1 MERLDAYAEKLDTAA
16 LTATDTPQISIE
28 DNSFTVDEAYQVQAK
43 SIDRRYA
50 RGEKRIGIKMGLTSR
65 AKMIQV
71 GVDEVIWGRLTNKM
85 VLEEGR
91 TLSKSKFVHPR
102 IEPEIVFLMKKEL
115 KGNVT
120 ALEAMDAVE
129 AIGPAMEVID
139 SRYENFKFAL
149 TDVIADNSSSS
160 GLVIG
165 NWHKPDI
172 DISNLGMRLTVN
184 GQDTMFG
191 SSAAILGHPVRS
203 LVSAARMVAQSGET
217 LKPGDIV
224 MAGGATEAHA
234 VSIGETVSLT
244 VQNLGTI
251 SITVEA

>member
-120 ALEAMDAVE
+120 ALEAMNAVE

-139 SRYENFKFAL
+139 SRYENLPLSLQSRNFA
-149 TDVIADNSSSS
+149 
-160 GLVIG
+160 
-165 NWHKPDI
+165 
-172 DISNLGMRLTVN
+172 R
-184 GQDTMFG
+184 
-191 SSAAILGHPVRS
+191 R
-203 LVSAARMVAQSGET
+203 
-217 LKPGDIV
+217 
-224 MAGGATEAHA
+224 
-234 VSIGETVSLT
+234 
-244 VQNLGTI
+244 
-251 SITVEA
+251 